1 MTPRGPAPL
10 LLCGLLLSLACS
22 PPSRAG
28 LPASGGAGPARAGR
42 GAGALARLSSGGPDL
57 RGALSADRSGLLEA
71 LEESL
76 RWFEGASSRDDF
88 PVAGITHERA
98 WASVYA
104 LRQLL
109 AELEDAAELA
119 AEIGRQFDVYM
130 SRGSDGRG
138 TVLFTG
144 YYAPAFQG
152 STTPSDEY
160 RYPLYRLPDDLVVD
174 AASGETRGRRVGE
187 RVLPYPRRAQ
197 IETSDL
203 LAGLELVWLRDR
215 FETYLVH
222 VQGSAAITLPDGSLM
237 HIGYAG
243 NNGHEYLSVALEL
256 VADGRLRQDEL
267 SLDRVRAYFD
277 AHPDELERYLH
288 RNPRFVF
295 FREASVAD
303 WPVGSL
309 GVRLTPLRSLASDK
323 DEFPPG
329 GVVLVATEATDAAG
343 RTRRFEQ
350 LMLDQDSGGAI
361 RSAGRADLFFGIG
374 PAAEGPA
381 GRLYAEGRLYYL
393 FLKPERVAQ
402 WRARGGLEP

>member
-1 MTPRGPAPL
+1 MMSRRLAAL
-10 LLCGLLLSLACS
+10 LYAFLLCVACS
-22 PPSRAG
+22 PPS
-28 LPASGGAGPARAGR
+28 GAGPLGSGRAGPGRPVR
-42 GAGALARLSSGGPDL
+42 GAGALARLSSGLPDL
-57 RGALSADRSGLLEA
+57 TAALRTDRASLLEA
-71 LEESL
+71 LEGSL
-76 RWFEGASSRDDF
+76 RWFEGASSRDYF
-88 PVAGITHERA
+88 PVARITHEWA

-104 LRQLL
+104 LRELS
-109 AELEDAAELA
+109 AEVEDAAQLA
-119 AEIGRQFDVYM
+119 AEINGQFDFYL

-138 TVLFTG
+138 RVLFTG

-152 STTPSDEY
+152 STTRSDEY

-174 AASGETRGRRVGE
+174 VASGETRGRRVGD
-187 RVLPYPRRAQ
+187 RVVPYPRRAE
-197 IETSDL
+197 IETSGL

-215 FETYLVH
+215 FEAYLVH

-243 NNGHEYLSVALEL
+243 NNGHEYVSVALEL
-256 VADGRLRQDEL
+256 VADGLLRQDEV

-277 AHPDELERYLH
+277 AHPDHFERYLH

-295 FREASVAD
+295 FREESVAD

-323 DEFPPG
+323 DEFPAG
-329 GVVLVATEATDAAG
+329 GVVLVATDATDASG
-343 RTRRFEQ
+343 RTRRLEQ

-361 RSAGRADLFFGIG
+361 RSPGRADLFFGIG
-374 PAAEGPA
+374 PQAEGPA
-381 GRLYAEGRLYYL
+381 GRMYAEGRLYYL
-393 FLKPERVAQ
+393 FLKPERVAE

>member
-1 MTPRGPAPL
+1 MVSRRPAALFAL
-10 LLCGLLLSLACS
+10 LLLGAACS
-22 PPSRAG
+22 PPS
-28 LPASGGAGPARAGR
+28 GAGPLGTGRAGR
-42 GAGALARLSSGGPDL
+42 GHPVPGTGALARLSSGLPDL
-57 RGALSADRSGLLEA
+57 TAALRRDRASLQEA
-71 LEESL
+71 VEGSL
-76 RWFEGASSRDDF
+76 RWFEGASSRDPF

-104 LRQLL
+104 LRELL

-119 AEIGRQFDVYM
+119 AEIGRQFDFYM

-138 TVLFTG
+138 RVLFTG
-144 YYAPAFQG
+144 YYAPAFRG
-152 STTPSDEY
+152 STTRNDEY

-174 AASGETRGRRVGE
+174 TASGETRGRRVGD
-187 RVLPYPRRAQ
+187 RVVPYPRRAQ
-197 IETSDL
+197 LETLDL

-215 FETYLVH
+215 FEAYLVH

-243 NNGHEYLSVALEL
+243 NNGHEYVSVALEL
-256 VADGRLRQDEL
+256 VADGRLRRDEL

-277 AHPDELERYLH
+277 AHPDQLERYLH

-295 FREASVAD
+295 FREESVAD

-309 GVRLTPLRSLASDK
+309 GVRLTPLRSLAADK

-329 GVVLVATEATDAAG
+329 GVVLVVTDATDASG
-343 RTRRFEQ
+343 RTQRFEQ

-361 RSAGRADLFFGIG
+361 RSPGRADLFFGTG

-381 GRLYAEGRLYYL
+381 GRMYAEGHLYYL
-393 FLKPERVAQ
+393 FLKPERVAE